1 MAATVQIAE
10 RNGVSPGT
18 ETPNVSH
25 LNMGSADV
33 ANLTPASCPI
43 TAMAD
48 GHAFEKWVRINLTA
62 LGGSTRIDNLKAW
75 LSSLGGGW
83 KTGEGMSCNLRTS
96 GWVNSTY
103 PAGGPINTNSSV
115 ADQVMPEVMPG
126 GPNIGIG
133 GSLAGYLSSAP
144 SYSDYVVLQLDVT
157 ASTPAGNVN
166 QKTITF
172 QYDEQ

>member
-18 ETPNVSH
+18 ETPNVSN
-25 LNMGSADV
+25 LNMGSADTP
-33 ANLTPASCPI
+33 NLVPATYPI

-48 GHAFEKWVRINLTA
+48 GHAFEKWIRINLTA

-83 KTGEGMSCNLRTS
+83 KTGEGMSSNLRTS
-96 GWVNSTY
+96 GWVNTPY
-103 PAGGPINTNSSV
+103 ATPVETNSAV
-115 ADQVMPEVMPG
+115 ADQVMPESLPG

-133 GSLAGYLSSAP
+133 GSLAGYLDAAP
-144 SYSDYVVLQLDVT
+144 SYSDYIVLQLDVT